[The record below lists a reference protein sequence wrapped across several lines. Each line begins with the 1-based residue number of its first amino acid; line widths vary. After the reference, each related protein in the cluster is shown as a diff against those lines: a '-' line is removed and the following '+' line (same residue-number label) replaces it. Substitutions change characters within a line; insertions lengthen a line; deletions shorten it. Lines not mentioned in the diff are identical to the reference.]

1 MSALVLVP
9 ALFFAGMGLF
19 AFAWPERVVGF
30 FGTPNLTVDGRNEVR
45 AVYGG
50 FGVAVAALL
59 FGALAAPEL
68 ARGIEITVAIALL
81 GMAFGRIVSRV
92 IDGGAGRYPWLFL
105 GVEIALA
112 VCLLGAAACAV

>member
-1 MSALVLVP
+1 MDRDRTRESSSRPTADLCRSTRRPVI
-9 ALFFAGMGLF
+9 A
-19 AFAWPERVVGF
+19 F
-30 FGTPNLTVDGRNEVR
+30 FGTSSLTVDGRNEVR

-50 FGVAVAALL
+50 FGVAVSALL

-68 ARGIEITVAIALL
+68 ARGIEISVAIALL
-81 GMAFGRIVSRV
+81 GMAFGRVVSRL

-112 VCLLGAAACAV
+112 ACLLGAAARPV